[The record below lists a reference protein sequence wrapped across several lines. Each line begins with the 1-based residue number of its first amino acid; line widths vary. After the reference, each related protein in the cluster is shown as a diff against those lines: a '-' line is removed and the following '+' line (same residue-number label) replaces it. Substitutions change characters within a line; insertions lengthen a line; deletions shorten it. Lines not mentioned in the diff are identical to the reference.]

1 MTGARRRFLC
11 VLCATMAA
19 PIAGACGGKSAQQA
33 TTSAQPVSKSQYER
47 KVTDIQQAAF
57 AKANPATILG
67 SSASGNPATGI
78 AVVQR
83 VTASEADELSRIPPP
98 ADIAGPH
105 GRLVDAIRAYAR
117 DLGAMTRALR
127 DHQLD
132 PGAIP
137 AKLRSLPSVRAVR
150 AARAAI
156 IDKGYRIG

>member
-1 MTGARRRFLC
+1 MIGSRRLAC
-11 VLCATMAA
+11 ALCAAA
-19 PIAGACGGKSAQQA
+19 VLPTAGACGGSSGQTA
-33 TTSAQPVSKSQYER
+33 TTAGRPVSKSQYER

-83 VTASEADELSRIPPP
+83 VTASEADELGRIAPP

-117 DLGAMTRALR
+117 DLGAMASALR
-127 DHQLD
+127 AHRLD

-137 AKLRSLPSVRAVR
+137 AKLRSLRSVRAIR
-150 AARAAI
+150 AARSAI
-156 IDKGYRIG
+156 IGKGYRIG